1 MSKNASLRWCPRRTR
16 RAVCRERSRSE
27 KFRGSLFLFEDVFA
41 VELVPGEL
49 VVFARDDRPVGH
61 RIFLVEE
68 EIFDVLLGGFGL
80 EVQTMPIVAFVVDLW
95 PEFIQ

>member
-1 MSKNASLRWCPRRTR
+1 MRLCSGVPDGQDARYAEK
-16 RAVCRERSRSE
+16 ERSRSE

-49 VVFARDDRPVGH
+49 VVFARDDRLVGH

-95 PEFIQ
+95 PEFIP